1 MINARARGERP
12 FRSVRSYLNRVTASN
27 MSGVTMAQS
36 AIAEDLDEYENAMWF
51 STTYLIA
58 TSALSPLVGRLATIF
73 SPRSLSL
80 PIAFFFAAG
89 GIVTAMAKSFSI
101 FILGRVLTGMAGAGI
116 MTLSVILV
124 LELTGKK
131 SRGLFVG
138 LVNCGFTIG
147 LSTGA
152 VVYGALLSA
161 VGWVSVNPVFLTIM
175 SAELLLQRFLS
186 HPGTHRIDRRL
197 RRVFQCARVTRCRSW
212 LRRADRP
219 REAGSHRL
227 RRRLHSCEWFQR
239 HGFPGTDIDRS

>member
-1 MINARARGERP
+1 MTTVWDRGRRP
-12 FRSVRSYLNRVTASN
+12 SGPAHLYLIRVTASN

-36 AIAEDLDEYENAMWF
+36 AIAEDLNEYENAMWF

-124 LELTGKK
+124 LELIGKK

-147 LSTGA
+147 LSFGA

-161 VGWVSVNPVFLTIM
+161 VGWVRINLVSRSMM
-175 SAELLLQRFLS
+175 SAE
-186 HPGTHRIDRRL
+186 
-197 RRVFQCARVTRCRSW
+197 
-212 LRRADRP
+212 
-219 REAGSHRL
+219 
-227 RRRLHSCEWFQR
+227 
-239 HGFPGTDIDRS
+239 